1 MDAPDAHLLA
11 WRDWSEPD
19 PDQVIEG
26 QGCFA
31 DHGVLEAVDAMLSP
45 LVDCRAARPP
55 ISNPRARWWPS
66 T

>member
-1 MDAPDAHLLA
+1 
-11 WRDWSEPD
+11 
-19 PDQVIEG
+19 VIEG

-31 DHGVLEAVDAMLSP
+31 DHGVLEAVDAVLSAR
-45 LVDCRAARPP
+45 VASCRAARQP